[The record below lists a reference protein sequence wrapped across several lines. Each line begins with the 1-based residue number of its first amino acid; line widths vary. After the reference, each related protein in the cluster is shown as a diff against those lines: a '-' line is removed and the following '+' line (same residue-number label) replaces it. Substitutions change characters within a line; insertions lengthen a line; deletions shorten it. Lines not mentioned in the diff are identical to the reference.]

1 MVWILLSHAKRR
13 FYTFI
18 QHFQASADARYTRL
32 PVILLFSFDTI
43 SELQWYD
50 TLQTRCNV
58 IEVAVLQDRSGFIY
72 SMDVFHEAG
81 TTESPSKTETLAS
94 QGSVGF
100 HYFLQDPCFAAKI
113 PTLSVLATAMDR
125 SAKTLTS
132 QGESNGSV
140 SLYNLESLRKRDQE
154 DPSRE

>member
-13 FYTFI
+13 FYTLI
-18 QHFQASADARYTRL
+18 QQLQASADARYTRL
-32 PVILLFSFDTI
+32 PAILLFSFDRN
-43 SELQWYD
+43 SKLQWYD

-58 IEVAVLQDRSGFIY
+58 IEVAVLQDRWGFIY
-72 SMDVFHEAG
+72 SMDVFHKAG
-81 TTESPSKTETLAS
+81 TTDSNSKTETLAS

-100 HYFLQDPCFAAKI
+100 HCFLQGPCFAATI
-113 PTLSVLATAMDR
+113 TTLSVLATAMDR
-125 SAKTLTS
+125 SAKTSTS
-132 QGESNGSV
+132 QGEPNGSV

>member
-1 MVWILLSHAKRR
+1 MSLSHAKRR
-13 FYTFI
+13 FYTLI
-18 QHFQASADARYTRL
+18 QHFPASADVRYTRL

-81 TTESPSKTETLAS
+81 TTKSPSKTETLAS
-94 QGSVGF
+94 QGSVDF
-100 HYFLQDPCFAAKI
+100 HYFLQDLCFAAKI
-113 PTLSVLATAMDR
+113 PTLSVLTTAMDR

-132 QGESNGSV
+132 QGVSNGSV